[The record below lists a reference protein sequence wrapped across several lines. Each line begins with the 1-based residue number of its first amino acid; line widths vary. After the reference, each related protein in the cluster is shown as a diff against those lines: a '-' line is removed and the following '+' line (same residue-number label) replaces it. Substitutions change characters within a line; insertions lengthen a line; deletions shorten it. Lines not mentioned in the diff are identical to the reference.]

1 MTVGS
6 PVTSS
11 INSGTMRNSIFI
23 ILALVIVSLFSA
35 CRNDPAK
42 VKSLTQK
49 DTLPLL
55 TTQQVDM
62 LVSDSA
68 RLKMHLTSP
77 REEDFAG
84 DDQRSVF
91 PQGVYIEI
99 YDDSGGVNSSVQ
111 SQYAERSMKDQTI
124 TAKQKVVVI
133 NIKGEKL
140 ETEKLMLDERTQRIY
155 TDAFVKITTAD
166 QVIMGNGLDADA
178 GFTEYEIKDITGT
191 LMLNE

>member
-1 MTVGS
+1 MR
-6 PVTSS
+6 SS
-11 INSGTMRNSIFI
+11 IVTGI
-23 ILALVIVSLFSA
+23 ALVVVAGLGS
-35 CRNDPAK
+35 CKNDPAE
-42 VKSLTQK
+42 VKSLTQR

-55 TTQQVDM
+55 TTQNVDM

-68 RLKMHLTSP
+68 RLKMHLTAP

-84 DDQRSVF
+84 ETQRSIF
-91 PQGVYIEI
+91 PQGMHMEI
-99 YDDSGGVNSSVQ
+99 YDDSGTVSSSVQ
-111 SQYAERSMKDQTI
+111 SMYAERLLKEQKI

-140 ETEKLMLDERTQRIY
+140 ETEKLTLDERTQRIY

-178 GFTEYEIKDITGT
+178 AFTEYEIKDITGT

>member
-1 MTVGS
+1 MRTS
-6 PVTSS
+6 IVTG
-11 INSGTMRNSIFI
+11 I
-23 ILALVIVSLFSA
+23 ALVIISLTA
-35 CRNDPAK
+35 CRNDPAE

-68 RLKMHLTSP
+68 RLKMHLTAP
-77 REEDFAG
+77 REEDFA
-84 DDQRSVF
+84 DAEQRSVF
-91 PQGVYIEI
+91 PQGMHIEI
-99 YDDSGGVNSSVQ
+99 YDDSGKVNSSVQ
-111 SQYAERSMKDQTI
+111 SLYAERSMREQKI

-140 ETEKLMLDERTQRIY
+140 ETEKLIFDERTQRIY

-178 GFTEYEIKDITGT
+178 AFTEYTIKDITGT